1 MKALAIF
8 AAVWFIVA
16 LVAPLGFMLWGFF
29 AGDAVA
35 VGVGGMLFSLGAA
48 LTIPFVWAISGGEA

>member
-8 AAVWFIVA
+8 AAVWFTVA

-29 AGDAVA
+29 VGDAVA
-35 VGVGGMLFSLGAA
+35 VGVGGLIFGLGAV
-48 LTIPFVWAISGGEA
+48 LTIPFVWSISGGES